1 MFGKGNKGDPA
12 QGRKTPRITRSA
24 RRRRRPLRERREMGR
39 LESEE
44 FERGEEENGF
54 VNGFWMGRW

>member
-1 MFGKGNKGDPA
+1 MFGDGNKGDPA
-12 QGRKTPRITRSA
+12 QGTNTPRTTRSA
-24 RRRRRPLRERREMGR
+24 SKRRRLFRLRREIGR

-54 VNGFWMGRW
+54 WMGRW